1 MNIRLNAVLVAI
13 AVSLTGCSSTPSRP
27 PFKGQPSVEVNGI
40 SGDEIQAR
48 FSVNC
53 LDAGGKVVQS
63 SPYSLTCATPMG
75 TSTRDMLYRAL
86 LTEGNASNP
95 DVVLQFAWAKLPSA
109 RMKVTATGW
118 IEHQNAFG
126 KSTRNSLNADSTKYE
141 LQEALE
147 GFKKNFESDAV
158 GR

>member
-1 MNIRLNAVLVAI
+1 MNIRLGTVIVGLEILLA
-13 AVSLTGCSSTPSRP
+13 GCTSAPSRP
-27 PFKGQPSVEVNGI
+27 PFTGQPSVEVNGI
-40 SGDEIQAR
+40 TGDEIQAR
-48 FSVNC
+48 FSVGC
-53 LDAGGKVVQS
+53 LDGGGKVIQS

-95 DVVLQFAWAKLPSA
+95 DVVLQFSWAKLPSA

-126 KSTRNSLNADSTKYE
+126 KSTRNSLNGDATKYE
-141 LQEALE
+141 LQEALD

-158 GR
+158 GH

>member
-1 MNIRLNAVLVAI
+1 MNIRLVTILVVI
-13 AVSLTGCSSTPSRP
+13 SVSLAGCSSTPSRP
-27 PFKGQPSVEVNGI
+27 PFKGQPSVEVSGI
-40 SGDEIQAR
+40 TGEEIQAR

-53 LDAGGKVVQS
+53 LDSGGKVVQS
-63 SPYSLTCATPMG
+63 SAYSLTCSTPMG

-95 DVVLQFAWAKLPSA
+95 DVVLQFAWAKSPSA

-126 KSTRNSLNADSTKYE
+126 KSTRNSLNGDATKYE
-141 LQEALE
+141 LQEALD
-147 GFKKNFESDAV
+147 GFKKNVESQ
-158 GR
+158 

>member
-1 MNIRLNAVLVAI
+1 MNIRLGTVILGL
-13 AVSLTGCSSTPSRP
+13 AVSLSGCTSAPSRP

-40 SGDEIQAR
+40 TGDDIQAR
-48 FSVNC
+48 FSINC

-95 DVVLQFAWAKLPSA
+95 DVVLQFAWAKLTSA

-126 KSTRNSLNADSTKYE
+126 KSTRNALNGDSTKYE
-141 LQEALE
+141 LQEALD
-147 GFKKNFESDAV
+147 GFKKNVESNT
-158 GR
+158 GSR